1 MIRSR
6 FRFARPG
13 TMEDAVRLLADAGG
27 RGRVL
32 GGGSVLVPALSGGLD
47 DPDLV
52 LDLRSLRLVEVSQ
65 SEDSVSIGAAATYAD
80 LGASAAVR
88 TRLPLLAAMVAE
100 VTGGPGLWN
109 LATLGGSACHANPAS
124 DGPGC
129 LAALDARFRLV
140 SVRGSR
146 LVPAAAF
153 FRGPF
158 ETDRKPDEIM
168 TEMIVPAP
176 PCTGRSVYLK
186 LKNSASSWPIV
197 TASCLLTGNAGRARL
212 RLCLGGAASVPV
224 VREWPFDEATDAGRA
239 SEMAQETADAI
250 ETEWAD
256 ELAGPGYRRAVA
268 ATMAGRALRAVTGGA
283 A

>member
-1 MIRSR
+1 MIRKR
-6 FRFARPG
+6 FAFARPE
-13 TMEDAVRLLADAGG
+13 TLEEAARLLAEAGG

-32 GGGSVLVPALSGGLD
+32 GGGSVLVPALSAGLD
-47 DPDLV
+47 DPSLV
-52 LDLRSLRLVEVSQ
+52 IDLRRLRLDGIREEGETVVL
-65 SEDSVSIGAAATYAD
+65 GAGATYAQ
-80 LGASAAVR
+80 LGASPVVR
-88 TRLPLLAAMVAE
+88 RRLPLLAAMVDE

-109 LATLGGSACHANPAS
+109 LATLAGSACHANPAS
-124 DGPGC
+124 DAPGC
-129 LAALDARFRLV
+129 LVALDASFRLV

-146 LVPAAAF
+146 LMPATRFYRGAF
-153 FRGPF
+153 DTER
-158 ETDRKPDEIM
+158 DHDEIA
-168 TEMIVPAP
+168 TELVVSASPSP
-176 PCTGRSVYLK
+176 GRAVYLK
-186 LKNSASSWPIV
+186 LKGAASSWPIV

-224 VREWPFDEATDAGRA
+224 VREWPFDGAADAGRL
-239 SEMAQETADAI
+239 SEMARETADAI